1 MAALSEA
8 RRLTGMVLANNGTF
22 GLWQSA
28 LTAGDELIASQYETE
43 LSGDKVF
50 QAYRQLGAA
59 LAEIEPRVTASDAG
73 EGCVVVRLAERVS
86 LLPVAGMG
94 RFRSGVE
101 PCAACANGSP
111 NAVVCCGD
119 STGDREAVAEFDAAA
134 MTAEASLGARLNKVL
149 EMTAMA
155 DTQVVAPVWA
165 VPRDEARV
173 SIVYK
178 DGPGVPVT
186 ACDAQRPGLVTLF
199 R

>member
-28 LTAGDELIASQYETE
+28 RTAGDELIASQYETE

-86 LLPVAGMG
+86 LLPVA
-94 RFRSGVE
+94 
-101 PCAACANGSP
+101 
-111 NAVVCCGD
+111 CCGD
-119 STGDREAVAEFDAAA
+119 STGDREAVAAFDAAA

-155 DTQVVAPVWA
+155 DTQAVAPVWA

-186 ACDAQRPGLVTLF
+186 AGDAQRPGLVTLF

>member
-22 GLWQSA
+22 ALWQSA
-28 LTAGDELIASQYETE
+28 RAAGDEMIARQYETE
-43 LSGDKVF
+43 LSGDKAF

-59 LAEIEPRVTASDAG
+59 LAEIEPKATVLADGEAG
-73 EGCVVVRLAERVS
+73 ERVRLAERIS
-86 LLPVAGMG
+86 LLPVAD
-94 RFRSGVE
+94 
-101 PCAACANGSP
+101 ADAD
-111 NAVVCCGD
+111 AVVYCGD
-119 STGDREAVAEFDAAA
+119 GAGEGVAEFDATA
-134 MTAEASLGARLNKVL
+134 MAAEASLGARLNKVL

-155 DTQVVAPVWA
+155 DTQAVVPVWA

-178 DGPGVPVT
+178 DELGT
-186 ACDAQRPGLVTLF
+186 AAAGATQRPGLVCLF